1 MIITLDGPSG
11 TGKSTIAKLL
21 AEKLGYSYFDT
32 GAMYRAFAWFLLN
45 RNIEI
50 SDEAAIERA
59 LPEFHYTIQDQLSSK
74 RYFVDKTDVT
84 EFIRSKQITE
94 IVSPVS
100 ALKVVRGLLS
110 KTQREYGERGNAVF
124 EGRDLGTVIFP
135 NAEVKLF
142 LTARPEIRAERRY
155 KEILSKNPRSE
166 LSKEAILDSIN
177 KRDDFDSSREIAPLK
192 CPPDAH
198 IVDTS
203 DLSIEQVVHQ
213 IFHYI
218 QNIKNS

>member
-21 AEKLGYSYFDT
+21 AKELGYSYFDT

-45 RNIEI
+45 KKIAI
-50 SDEAAIERA
+50 SDHNAIEKV
-59 LPEFHYTIQDQLSSK
+59 LPAFRYTIQDESTGK

-84 EFIRSKQITE
+84 ELIRSKEITE
-94 IVSPVS
+94 IVSPIS
-100 ALKVVRGLLS
+100 ALKVVRELLS
-110 KTQREYGERGNAVF
+110 KTQREYGKRDNAVF

-135 NAEVKLF
+135 HAEVKLF

-155 KEILSKNPRSE
+155 KELLAKNPTSD
-166 LSKEAILDSIN
+166 LNKDAILESIN

-213 IFHYI
+213 ILHYI
-218 QNIKNS
+218 QNRKSL